1 MSPPSA
7 ATTVGKDAPARRL
20 LLGATWLLLAQA
32 SMVPVGVAVLVYLTR
47 RLGPSQYGQY
57 ATVMAVLLWIEFSI
71 TALLNRAAVKLVA
84 QSDVPRRTAVSVLR
98 VAFIAGMLGMA
109 LLWAVAG
116 PLARALG
123 DIALVGPLR
132 LAAIDVPL
140 FVMASAYL
148 AVAAGLG
155 RFGRRAIASSVRWP
169 LRLGLAVL
177 FIEAGY
183 GLNGAI
189 WAVIGSSIA
198 ELLLCLVLCPLPVW
212 TGTGLSRWRL
222 WIETLPLFGSAL
234 ALRVLD
240 GADLLLLRGFGATAS
255 EAGTYAAAMNLTVIP
270 SLTAG
275 AVFPVL
281 MATMVQLRSERRPE
295 ENARMGSA
303 VLRIGAWLI
312 PPAAATALAA
322 PALVQVFFGPAYAAA
337 APLLSIL
344 LWAGIAR
351 MGITVCAAMLAGAG
365 RSSWTLWVV
374 VPAVM
379 VALIGYVTLI
389 PRAGALGA
397 AWSTA
402 VASVLGVVL
411 SLGLLSHRLNMT
423 ISRVTLVW
431 VGATTALAVLL
442 ATVWPPFGGW
452 ALGYIGLT
460 CLLTVL
466 AAVVKGDL
474 RLSLFRVTSVSS
486 SPLTDSGE

>member
-1 MSPPSA
+1 MSSPS
-7 ATTVGKDAPARRL
+7 TAPAGVGPAPAQRAL
-20 LLGATWLLLAQA
+20 WGATWLLLAQA
-32 SMVPVGVAVLVYLTR
+32 SMVPIGIAVLVYLTR

-57 ATVMAVLLWIEFSI
+57 ATVMAILVWVEFSI
-71 TALLNRAAVKLVA
+71 GALLNRAAVKLVA
-84 QSDVPRRTAVSVLR
+84 QSEVPQRAAVSVLR
-98 VAFIAGMLGMA
+98 VAFSAGTLGMA
-109 LLWAVAG
+109 SLWAVAG
-116 PLARALG
+116 PLARTLG
-123 DIALVGPLR
+123 DITLVAPLR

-177 FIEAGY
+177 FIETGY
-183 GLNGAI
+183 GLSGAI

-198 ELLLCLVLCPLPVW
+198 ELLLCSVLCPLPVW
-212 TGTGLSRWRL
+212 AGAGLSRWRL
-222 WIETLPLFGSAL
+222 WIETLPLFGSAV
-234 ALRVLD
+234 ALRVFD
-240 GADLLLLRGFGATAS
+240 GADLLMLRGFGATAS
-255 EAGTYAAAMNLTVIP
+255 QAGAYAAAMNLAVIP
-270 SLTAG
+270 ALSAG

-281 MATMVQLRSERRPE
+281 LSTMLQLRKERRPE
-295 ENARMGSA
+295 ENVRMGSA

-312 PPAAATALAA
+312 PPAAAVTLAA
-322 PALVQVFFGPAYAAA
+322 PTLVLVIFGSAYATA

-351 MGITVCAAMLAGAG
+351 MAIVVCAAMLAGAG

-374 VPAVM
+374 TPAVLA
-379 VALIGYVTLI
+379 ALIGYVTLI

-402 VASVLGVVL
+402 VASGLGVGL
-411 SLGLLSHRLNMT
+411 SLGLLGHRLNIT

-442 ATVWPPFGGW
+442 GMVWPPLGGW
-452 ALGYIGLT
+452 AFGYIGLT
-460 CLLTVL
+460 CLLTAL
-466 AAVVKGDL
+466 AALANGDL
-474 RLSLFRVTSVSS
+474 RLSLFRVTSMPTPTVSD
-486 SPLTDSGE
+486 PIE